1 MPVSALLV
9 ALGLASSERLD
20 GQCQTPEEM
29 AAELISLRQIRNSR
43 ETLADF
49 TKLYTATTNLEWK
62 MRTFYNLKDENDT
75 HDCGGKVD
83 TWQLGCELPRPGNL
97 HDIKSHAYYV
107 GAIRKLHAFPVQ
119 VVQSLVASEWYHPG
133 LTSRPVWCLDS
144 CDLPLAQRLN
154 AHFGA
159 VSKELLHFWSLKHEL
174 KDHLRGVGAHTT
186 SFDRL
191 IAGNGT
197 WQDVRLW
204 RGRAFD
210 RQLCDRYFRVTCSL
224 VEASPEVWTNPWSHV
239 LISILMPNSW
249 VPFHQGH
256 TNGQLTYHLPVML
269 PEAGAELALLERGG
283 TLAEQETGI
292 LTHPEETT
300 VSWTLGRTLVFDDSF
315 THAVRYRHAWSEA
328 HSSGGAPRMLL
339 LMRAWHPELE
349 MKERMALRE
358 FIRRGG
364 EEEPEGYDM
373 LPAPG
378 QMAP

>member
-1 MPVSALLV
+1 MEARP
-9 ALGLASSERLD
+9 
-20 GQCQTPEEM
+20 
-29 AAELISLRQIRNSR
+29 ISLLPKVR
-43 ETLADF
+43 
-49 TKLYTATTNLEWK
+49 
-62 MRTFYNLKDENDT
+62 
-75 HDCGGKVD
+75 GK
-83 TWQLGCELPRPGNL
+83 
-97 HDIKSHAYYV
+97 
-107 GAIRKLHAFPVQ
+107 
-119 VVQSLVASEWYHPG
+119 
-133 LTSRPVWCLDS
+133 
-144 CDLPLAQRLN
+144 
-154 AHFGA
+154 
-159 VSKELLHFWSLKHEL
+159 
-174 KDHLRGVGAHTT
+174 GVGAHTT

-283 TLAEQETGI
+283 TLAEQETG
-292 LTHPEETT
+292 T

-364 EEEPEGYDM
+364 EEEPEGYETCTQLLVM
-373 LPAPG
+373 WPCRWLPVRIGRCCSADQRPNIRKRLLERVAMCVRPELG
-378 QMAP
+378 QLGLSNIA